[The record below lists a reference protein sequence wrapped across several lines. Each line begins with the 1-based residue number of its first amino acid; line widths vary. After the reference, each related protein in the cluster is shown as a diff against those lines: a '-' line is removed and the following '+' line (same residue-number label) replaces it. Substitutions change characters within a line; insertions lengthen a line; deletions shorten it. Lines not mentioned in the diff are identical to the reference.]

1 MSARAHTR
9 TQTQTPL
16 PTDSLAPAS
25 KRARMGGGGEARGEG
40 EGGGGGGGKG
50 ELRAT
55 AFAVG
60 SEEEWNEMFHRL
72 DRYATLHGHVRDGS
86 ELRLGFRL
94 GFRDA
99 GKIGCRSVAADV
111 CSFCSLVVLALN
123 TPPL

>member
-1 MSARAHTR
+1 
-9 TQTQTPL
+9 
-16 PTDSLAPAS
+16 
-25 KRARMGGGGEARGEG
+25 MGGSGEARGEG